1 MKTNTKSNAN
11 KNDKNEDSI
20 DKKPQNRSKSSA
32 SRQGTGNR
40 STSQSDVF
48 TRYVSEYSGLD
59 RTYDEY
65 DRYEDI
71 LDANANEY
79 LVNHDTSII
88 LSEITI
94 TDIQGRDRTLVRA
107 QQR

>member
-11 KNDKNEDSI
+11 KDRKEDFI
-20 DKKPQNRSKSSA
+20 DLKHQKRSKSVA
-32 SRQGTGNR
+32 SSLSDGSKSNNY
-40 STSQSDVF
+40 SDVF
-48 TRYVSEYSGLD
+48 MRYVSEYSGLE

-79 LVNHDTSII
+79 LVNQDSHLIRSK
-88 LSEITI
+88 ITI
-94 TDIQGRDRTLVRA
+94 TDTQGRNKTLVRA
-107 QQR
+107 QLR